1 MGGGCRTWEN
11 GGAAGEEEEQK
22 KGILLV
28 AGNIFGRACHVT
40 KSALLKP

>member
-1 MGGGCRTWEN
+1 MGGGCRKWEN

-28 AGNIFGRACHVT
+28 AGNIFGREDKRGHAT
-40 KSALLKP
+40 